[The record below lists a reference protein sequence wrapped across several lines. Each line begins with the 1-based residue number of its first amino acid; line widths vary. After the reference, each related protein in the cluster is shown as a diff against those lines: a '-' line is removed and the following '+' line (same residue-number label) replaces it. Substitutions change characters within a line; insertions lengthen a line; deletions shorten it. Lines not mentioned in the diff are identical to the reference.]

1 MYPKPWEEVGLFCP
15 ENQPYHQPHP
25 MPWYTGESVFAEHPG
40 YHAGHMIDG
49 KFHPSETAQ
58 VYPPEGASFYHIVI
72 PESNAHQP
80 PLLIIGD
87 TLTSPAA
94 RQEQVRRIMLAEDGC
109 VNYVNYDVHA
119 VYMMTRKPD
128 DTFLY
133 YEVEP
138 QGRIWCDPEMPLPHH
153 TSGELQGWH
162 WCCDS
167 ASIVDRNIPLE
178 NMVYELSTKYPVG
191 SWSEDSQDITDRIL
205 QASGVMNVDEHPAKL
220 EQFEHDFREK
230 IQEILYRYKNSDA
243 SIILHHPAV
252 LLVFERLEHDR
263 FSLKE
268 SWNNLLPNDEFEILQ
283 SIWGK

>member
-25 MPWYTGESVFAEHPG
+25 VPWYTGESVFANHWY
-40 YHAGHMIDG
+40 YHAGHMNNG
-49 KFHPSETAQ
+49 KFIKVENARI
-58 VYPPEGASFYHIVI
+58 YPPADALFYHIVM
-72 PESNAHQP
+72 PESVEQESS
-80 PLLIIGD
+80 LLNIGD

-138 QGRIWCDPEMPLPHH
+138 QGRIWCDPEMPPPHH

-167 ASIVDRNIPLE
+167 VIIVDRNIPLE
-178 NMVYELSTKYPVG
+178 NMIHSLSANYPV
-191 SWSEDSQDITDRIL
+191 STWSENSQGITDRIL
-205 QASGVMNVDEHPAKL
+205 QASGVMNVDKHPEKL
-220 EQFEHDFREK
+220 EQFEKDFREK
-230 IQEILYRYKNSDA
+230 IQDILYRYKNSDA
-243 SIILHHPAV
+243 SVILHHPAV
-252 LLVFERLEHDR
+252 LLVFERLEHDV

-268 SWNNLLPNDEFEILQ
+268 SWSNMLPYDEFETLQ
-283 SIWGK
+283 AIWGD